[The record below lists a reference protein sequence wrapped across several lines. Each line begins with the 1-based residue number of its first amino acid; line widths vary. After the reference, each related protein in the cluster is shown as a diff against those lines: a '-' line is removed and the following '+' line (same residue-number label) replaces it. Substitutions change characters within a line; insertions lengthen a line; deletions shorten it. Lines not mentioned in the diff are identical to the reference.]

1 MVNIL
6 TLLKRNSINAFL
18 DLANKLVRIF
28 LSQSLSRS
36 DIFKT
41 DYRTK
46 VIEPEESPAMKF
58 SEDIPEDNSDKFQIK
73 NTDLHQCFFFFFVF
87 RFFFSAVK

>member
-87 RFFFSAVK
+87 RFFFPAVK